1 MLRIK
6 SKQIAE
12 ALGISEATV
21 SLVLNQKP
29 GVKAETRRRILEYIS
44 TLERQEQSRLD
55 QQENG
60 PENAGADR
68 MHRGCVLMLYY
79 IKHGIIMQPG
89 GKGADPDFFGKIRAA
104 VQKEG
109 YDFWYREYREQEE
122 SLEELFAQ
130 CAKKKVCGMYIMAA
144 EMKESDIFP
153 FQKLHIPVVVG
164 DNLFY
169 EQGMDSFLVDNREGI
184 RRGVDYL
191 VDRGHSHIV
200 YLAENVDIFN
210 FIERREAFVLE
221 MARRQCG
228 DSANRIRHLGNT
240 VEEAAEQ
247 MNHYLDEGLHKTTAF
262 VLESSVISLGVS
274 KALLERQIRV
284 PRDISLVGFDA
295 IPELSIPGINLTMI
309 KGTHT
314 KRHMA
319 AVFHLLRHLKGSG
332 EEDEMV
338 RVYYRTRILEGSSV
352 FDKTKY
358 RYE

>member
-1 MLRIK
+1 MIRIK
-6 SKQIAE
+6 SKQVAE
-12 ALGISEATV
+12 ALGVSEATV

-29 GVKAETRRRILEYIS
+29 GVNVETRKRVLEYIEV
-44 TLERQEQSRLD
+44 LGK
-55 QQENG
+55 NG
-60 PENAGADR
+60 QDTGSSEETNK
-68 MHRGCVLMLYY
+68 GCILMLYY
-79 IKHGIIMQPG
+79 IKHGIIMQSG
-89 GKGADPDFFGKIRAA
+89 GQNVNPAFFEKIRSA
-104 VQKEG
+104 VSKEG
-109 YDFWYREYREQEE
+109 YEFLYREYREQEE
-122 SLEELFAQ
+122 SLEDLFRQ
-130 CAKKKVCGMYIMAA
+130 CSSNQVRGIYIMAA

-153 FQKLHIPVVVG
+153 FQQLKIPVVVG

-240 VEEAAEQ
+240 IDEVSDK
-247 MNHYLDEGLHKTTAF
+247 MSRYLSEGLHRTTAF

-274 KALLERQIRV
+274 KALLERNIRV
-284 PRDISLVGFDA
+284 PREVSLVGFDA
-295 IPELSIPGINLTMI
+295 VPELSIPGINLTMI

-314 KRHMA
+314 KRHIA
-319 AVFHLLRHLKGSG
+319 AVMHLLRHLKGNG

-338 RVYYRTRILEGSSV
+338 RVYYRTRMIEGGSV

-358 RYE
+358 IYE